1 MYGAAKTYET
11 GQPMAEDQAAMPP
24 EAAEAPPAEA
34 APPAD
39 DTEAQLQDIAASA
52 PPPTKPFSVKALKT
66 LLDTFNDTLKKISS
80 VEMPMI
86 ELDFEGEKGKFD
98 QPLPGDLFLPLVAIS
113 ELVKMVAGGEFES
126 KYTFDPFNMLN
137 DTDVRKVTALLKMM
151 AKDKKFIEA
160 VKELQEGAPEEDAP
174 EGDEEAQMAP
184 PPDDM
189 GAEDQVLAEGMQ

>member
-151 AKDKKFIEA
+151 AKDKKFDFKNLKRWEFDGRNMPTVEA
-160 VKELQEGAPEEDAP
+160 FDLLVNDGNASNLITDV
-174 EGDEEAQMAP
+174 DRS
-184 PPDDM
+184 
-189 GAEDQVLAEGMQ
+189 LR